1 MKRVEAFCESC
12 HSEFSIELIDT
23 EIVVKYCPV
32 CGAELDDAEVIN
44 LDEDFME
51 EDWEDQMWLYEGKE
65 FTSEMIEDYIGFV
78 YIITMKDTGRKYLGK
93 KLFMSTRRL
102 APLKGKT
109 RKRKVVKE
117 SDWMTYYGSS
127 EEVKL
132 LVEELGPDNFD
143 REIIHLCN
151 KKGEMSYL
159 EAAEQFQRGVLLSD
173 EWMNGIVNCKIHK
186 SHVKGL
192 REKFGPDEE
201 MRFRQPW
208 HNRP

>member
-1 MKRVEAFCESC
+1 
-12 HSEFSIELIDT
+12 
-23 EIVVKYCPV
+23 
-32 CGAELDDAEVIN
+32 
-44 LDEDFME
+44 
-51 EDWEDQMWLYEGKE
+51 MWLYEGKE
-65 FTSEMIEDYIGFV
+65 FTSEMIGDYIGFV
-78 YIITMKDTGRKYLGK
+78 YIITIKNTGKKYLGK
-93 KLFMSTRRL
+93 KLVMSTRRL

-117 SDWMTYYGSS
+117 SDWMSYYGSS
-127 EEVKL
+127 EEVKMI
-132 LVEELGPDNFD
+132 VEEMGADNFD

-173 EWMNGIVNCKIHK
+173 EWYNGIVNCKIHK